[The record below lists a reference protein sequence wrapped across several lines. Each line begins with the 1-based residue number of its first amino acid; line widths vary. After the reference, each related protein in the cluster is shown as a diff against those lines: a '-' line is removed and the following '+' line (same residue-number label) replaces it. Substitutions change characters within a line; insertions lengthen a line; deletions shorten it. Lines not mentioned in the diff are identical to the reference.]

1 MQSIFFLI
9 RNSLKVMNKIS
20 KLSIAL
26 IFIASQGFT
35 QTFTPL
41 VETVKSSFRGI
52 DTYGKAVVWVSGS
65 NGTVGYSA
73 NHGNDW
79 NWVNPKGYEKFDFR
93 DIAVFSKKEA
103 VIMSAGSPAIILH
116 TTNAGKTWKKVY
128 EDNRPDIFLDAM
140 DFNGKL
146 GYALGD
152 PIDGQ
157 FQLLRSTDKGRSW
170 QDVTH
175 NFILFADEGEVAFA
189 ASGTNLKVWKDK
201 VYIGTGGKY
210 ASFFNY
216 NPKSL
221 SVDKLDVPIWS
232 GNESSGIFSI
242 DFRNEKEGVA
252 VGGDYLQDHDNRN
265 NILLTYDG
273 GSSWNRPETAVYG
286 YRSSI
291 IYITNEILVAT
302 GTSGTD
308 LSKDGGRNWSNIS
321 SLSFNSLSKSS
332 DGKHIY
338 LTGSKGNVY
347 KLAL

>member
-1 MQSIFFLI
+1 MIKKCGLF
-9 RNSLKVMNKIS
+9 
-20 KLSIAL
+20 IAL
-26 IFIASQGFT
+26 CCMISQGLS
-35 QTFTPL
+35 QTIIPL
-41 VETVKSSFRGI
+41 KENILSSFRGI

-73 NHGNDW
+73 NQGKDW

-93 DIAVFSKKEA
+93 DIEVFSKKEA
-103 VIMSAGSPAIILH
+103 IIMSAGSPAVLLH
-116 TTNAGKTWKKVY
+116 TTDAGKTWMKVY
-128 EDNRPDIFLDAM
+128 EDNRPEIFLDAM
-140 DFNGKL
+140 DFNGRL

-152 PIDGQ
+152 PIEGQ
-157 FQLLRSTDKGRSW
+157 FQLLRSRDKGRSW

-175 NFILFADEGEVAFA
+175 DFVLFADEGEVAFA
-189 ASGTNLKVWKDK
+189 ASGTNLKVWKEK

-265 NILLTYDG
+265 NVLLTYDAG
-273 GSSWNRPETAVYG
+273 NTWHKPTSPVNG
-286 YRSSI
+286 YRSAVL
-291 IYITNEILVAT
+291 YVTNDILIAT

-308 LSKDGGRNWSNIS
+308 ISRDGGQNWLKLS
-321 SLSFNSLSKSS
+321 SLSFNSIAKSS
-332 DGKHIY
+332 DNKHVY
-338 LTGSKGNVY
+338 LTGSKGNIY
-347 KLAL
+347 KLTL